1 MEQSSIGILISSQ
14 THIVYSNLA
23 FQSMFNIQKEIN
35 DDFSINELINVIVD
49 EDKPLFY
56 SFLNPVLLHDLVYR
70 VQSSNNNERWVLHL
84 PKYIKYDQKS
94 VIFSQFIDISSFK
107 ERETALI
114 ENFANLNAILEASSD
129 LLWVLDKNL
138 HVTFMNINTAA
149 VLYKIFKQDFKLGSS
164 FIDKIPIEIQG
175 IWRSRFEQ
183 TLNGDSLLITEEYG
197 KLDQKVFYEF
207 CFNPVINSNKE
218 IIGATVLG
226 RDITEFKNFILKLKD
241 SNVER
246 SIQLTNTIEH
256 LQKEIKERRKIE
268 ETLIE
273 AKDLAEAANRAKTEF
288 LANMSHE
295 LRTPLNAI
303 LGFSQL
309 LIDQNSSQNPD
320 EKEFLTNINESGKHL
335 LTLIND
341 ILDLSIIYSKLGLA
355 QGARLE
361 SFVEQTIATKKIEDT
376 KIPFYPIAT
385 DLNTGETVILEKG
398 SLAKAIRASSAIP
411 GIFVP
416 VTFGN
421 RLLIDGGVTNNIPC
435 DIARQKGADIVI
447 AVNISKY
454 IREYEI
460 NSLIDIIG
468 QSVNIGMHE
477 LSKTKLKYADVV
489 IEPDTKGVSMFDFS
503 QKKRL
508 MEEGIRATKNTI
520 PRIKLLIE
528 QFK

>member
-1 MEQSSIGILISSQ
+1 MWVSGLAIKKYFLLFTGILLLTWGCQ
-14 THIVYSNLA
+14 TIP
-23 FQSMFNIQKEIN
+23 E
-35 DDFSINELINVIVD
+35 VI
-49 EDKPLFY
+49 P
-56 SFLNPVLLHDLVYR
+56 
-70 VQSSNNNERWVLHL
+70 
-84 PKYIKYDQKS
+84 
-94 VIFSQFIDISSFK
+94 
-107 ERETALI
+107 EREPKIALVLGGGSAKG
-114 ENFANLNAILEASSD
+114 FAHVGVIRVLE
-129 LLWVLDKNL
+129 
-138 HVTFMNINTAA
+138 
-149 VLYKIFKQDFKLGSS
+149 QE
-164 FIDKIPIEIQG
+164 KIPIHMIVG
-175 IWRSRFEQ
+175 TSVGSLIGG
-183 TLNGDSLLITEEYG
+183 LYAANPDS
-197 KLDQKVFYEF
+197 F
-207 CFNPVINSNKE
+207 
-218 IIGATVLG
+218 
-226 RDITEFKNFILKLKD
+226 
-241 SNVER
+241 
-246 SIQLTNTIEH
+246 QLEWTAF
-256 LQKEIKERRKIE
+256 KIE
-268 ETLIE
+268 
-273 AKDLAEAANRAKTEF
+273 K
-288 LANMSHE
+288 
-295 LRTPLNAI
+295 
-303 LGFSQL
+303 
-309 LIDQNSSQNPD
+309 
-320 EKEFLTNINESGKHL
+320 
-335 LTLIND
+335 ND

-361 SFVEQTIATKKIEDT
+361 SFVEQTIAIKKIEDT